1 MAKLL
6 ALTINKSQLKMS
18 EDNSEDED
26 EHKKDQHVVTKR
38 ILRNRDAKKTPKGLE
53 FYQNLQR
60 K

>member
-1 MAKLL
+1 
-6 ALTINKSQLKMS
+6 MS